1 MLTWAI
7 ASLLKASI
15 GNDQIA
21 SGLGAMLVLAMVA
34 DVAIVGLVA
43 MVFWG

>member
-7 ASLLKASI
+7 VSLIKLA
-15 GNDQIA
+15 IA
-21 SGLGAMLVLAMVA
+21 KGHSVDDLGAMLVLAMVA

-43 MVFWG
+43 TVFWG

>member
-7 ASLLKASI
+7 VSLVKKAI
-15 GNDQIA
+15 GNDQIV

-43 MVFWG
+43 TVFWG